1 MLLTLKPSS
10 QNGVKGPP
18 HDYAIVRQSI
28 PAAPRSSPPPAV
40 SEPQIQQ
47 SMESSRRGLPPPS
60 ALTLPPPD
68 VAFAAAN
75 PMNQQH
81 QPPLPPPPPPPP
93 PQRQDSDASYHS
105 WLEAKAEED
114 RRKQEEEKTRQE
126 TLRLEQR
133 RIEQSMLR
141 DSLHAGVPPHMIPLI
156 FAGISQGG
164 VPQSVLEVTQQYMTQ
179 SAIPP
184 PRGPPAAP
192 SMPGPSHS
200 SSQRRAPHVRRDSRS
215 IPSSSTSSSHPYVA
229 STQQPVAGP
238 GVLLSQPLHASAP
251 SSTPPSLGRSLDPR
265 AAPSMSRHHP
275 GESQS
280 SHQQPAINLSNVH
293 YAPGS
298 SVPLSQP
305 AAGKSDSQPRP
316 SPPSL
321 YFHHWVPPAQ
331 SLPNTPSGR
340 NRQESPGTSQAPLPR
355 RADYQSSPG
364 RKRKAPGPHQQAP
377 LPSSRPSDNLPG
389 SSQNSR
395 SGSPMTARPAEQSSH
410 TRKRSDA
417 SNGYDVRMTD
427 HQGPESTSRR
437 ASLTRPTIR
446 TRTSAEETGS
456 ERGYSRTE
464 DQDRSEYPSRSE
476 SHVNYSHRASQGP
489 YASGAG
495 TAPPDSD
502 ADSSPGHSPRT
513 GSSRRLMRSDASPR
527 GQ

>member
-28 PAAPRSSPPPAV
+28 PAAPRASSPPPAT
-40 SEPQIQQ
+40 SEPQTQ

-68 VAFAAAN
+68 VAFAAGN
-75 PMNQQH
+75 PMSQQ
-81 QPPLPPPPPPPP
+81 PLPPRPP
-93 PQRQDSDASYHS
+93 PQRPDSDASYYS

-164 VPQSVLEVTQQYMTQ
+164 VPQSVLEVSQQYMAQ
-179 SAIPP
+179 SAVPPP
-184 PRGPPAAP
+184 PRGPPAP
-192 SMPGPSHS
+192 SSMPGLSHS
-200 SSQRRAPHVRRDSRS
+200 SSQRRPPHARRDSRS
-215 IPSSSTSSSHPYVA
+215 IPSSSSHPYVT
-229 STQQPVAGP
+229 STQQPVPGP
-238 GVLLSQPLHASAP
+238 GVLLSQPLHAPAP
-251 SSTPPSLGRSLDPR
+251 SSTPQSMGRSSDPR
-265 AAPSMSRHHP
+265 AAPTMSRLNT
-275 GESQS
+275 GESQGS
-280 SHQQPAINLSNVH
+280 QQQPAINLSNVH

-305 AAGKSDSQPRP
+305 AGGKSDSQPRQ

-331 SLPNTPSGR
+331 SQPNTPR
-340 NRQESPGTSQAPLPR
+340 NRQESPGASQAPR
-355 RADYQSSPG
+355 RPDYQNSPG
-364 RKRKAPGPHQQAP
+364 RKRKAQGPHQQAP
-377 LPSSRPSDNLPG
+377 LPSSRPSDHRPG

-395 SGSPMTARPAEQSSH
+395 SGSPMISARPAEQSSH
-410 TRKRSDA
+410 TRQRSDT
-417 SNGYDVRMTD
+417 SNPYDPRIPD
-427 HQGPESTSRR
+427 HHGPEPSSRR
-437 ASLTRPTIR
+437 ASVTRPTIR
-446 TRTSAEETGS
+446 TMTSAEETGS

-464 DQDRSEYPSRSE
+464 DQDRSGYPSRSE
-476 SHVNYSHRASQGP
+476 SHANYSHPASQGP
-489 YASGAG
+489 YASSVG

-513 GSSRRLMRSDASPR
+513 GSPRRLRRS
-527 GQ
+527 G